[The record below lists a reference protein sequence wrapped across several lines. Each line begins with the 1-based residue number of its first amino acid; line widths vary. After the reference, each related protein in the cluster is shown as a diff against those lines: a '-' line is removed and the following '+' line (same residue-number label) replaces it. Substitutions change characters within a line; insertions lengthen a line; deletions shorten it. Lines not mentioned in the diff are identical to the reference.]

1 MRKLLTKRNI
11 LTVCFSLMML
21 ISAAFAI
28 LFAQSKVT
36 AFAAEGNT
44 IEGMSLSLQSDL
56 VVKIDVADSVS
67 KVTAYV
73 KGADGEEL
81 NKATLTEK
89 NEAGQFEYHG
99 VTPQLMG
106 NTVVITADDGSIA
119 EKSVKEYCETLL
131 AAKKSDFGYTTDQM
145 TKLKTLAVDI
155 LNYGAAAQEYKAYNT
170 SALANADLTEEQK
183 ALASTYTE
191 APQSVKAS
199 EGAMS
204 ANGEY
209 IRGAGVRFDNNAGLY
224 FTVVAPNGTDG
235 MSVKMT
241 IGEQEETLTT
251 FFSTDEENVYT
262 VLYEG
267 VYVAQYDNAVTA
279 QIYANG
285 EAVGNEVTYS
295 VNSYVA
301 EMADDG
307 TMGALVKSLYAFN
320 QSALAYENADATK
333 SVDVTGYDLM
343 EENGNVY
350 FVVNGTQ
357 NGYTAAD
364 FVTDY
369 NITMRKYDDG
379 DGNAEN
385 NPSFSGDGIGQANW
399 KDAQFSFTGGSDGF
413 TYKINLTAE
422 LETPNFVA
430 EYGNAEL
437 GEPANQLNRNV
448 FAHIYVAGSG
458 WNTAVSPV
466 SADIPGGETIRVYS
480 DGYMYE
486 VGNLENWGQA
496 IVRVYRPGEEV
507 YTTISSNSLVAEN
520 DVAYWVITGEYEAVT
535 LDGTVD
541 EEISVQQNIE
551 NIEIN
556 MQLMGGEWPYAQ
568 FEKSVSVDATANT
581 WTMKLNLSQ
590 VNADPSPY
598 FMHFK
603 YSANTN
609 PDGNYYAEVETGAVY
624 ADGKRYELLPLSG
637 SGDNAWRTGLAG
649 LYVADNYY
657 EVTNISVV
665 GENEKTYFVLE
676 GNGDVA
682 RIQANFYFDL
692 ESNGSFSGNSW
703 KRHNLTNKSDFTGS
717 DVNAGTFVIKI
728 DITDVVNSGETAYT
742 GHIFAG
748 DRNLSFG
755 EGYGTDA
762 DGKTFD
768 VNGKRFTLVYKP
780 GSNEGTEFWGAVGLM
795 ISDIPAA

>member
-21 ISAAFAI
+21 VSAAFAVV
-28 LFAQSKVT
+28 FAQSSLT
-36 AFAAEGNT
+36 ARAEG
-44 IEGMSLSLQSDL
+44 EWDVSLSLRNDL
-56 VVKIDVADSVS
+56 VLQVTPDGDVEEM
-67 KVTAYV
+67 TAYV
-73 KGADGEEL
+73 LDEDGTTHL
-81 NKATLTEK
+81 NEATLTK
-89 NEAGQFEYHG
+89 NEQGAFEYHG
-99 VTPQLMG
+99 ITPQLMS
-106 NTVVITADDGSIA
+106 NTVYLTAGDVTKTFTVVDYCNTFLDGN
-119 EKSVKEYCETLL
+119 
-131 AAKKSDFGYTTDQM
+131 KSDFGLTSAQM
-145 TKLKTLAVDI
+145 GALKTLAVDI
-155 LNYGAAAQEYKAYNT
+155 LKYGEAAQNFDDYNT
-170 SALANADLTEEQK
+170 ENLATAGLTEEEL
-183 ALASTYTE
+183 ALGGTYDLPE
-191 APQSVKAS
+191 SVKRSTAADTS
-199 EGAMS
+199 GI
-204 ANGEY
+204 Y

-224 FTVVAPNGTDG
+224 FTVVVPEGTDMG
-235 MSVKMT
+235 TLSLKLNN
-241 IGEQEETLTT
+241 ETLTNFAAT
-251 FFSTDEENVYT
+251 EEANVYT

-267 VYVAQYDNAVTA
+267 QYVAEYGETVTA
-279 QIYANG
+279 QVYQDDA
-285 EAVGNEVTYS
+285 AVGNEVTYS

-364 FVTDY
+364 ITVDY
-369 NITMRKYDDG
+369 NVTMRKYDDG
-379 DGNAEN
+379 DGNADN

-399 KDAQFSFTGGSDGF
+399 KDAQISFSADGNEF

-437 GEPANQLNRNV
+437 GEPADQLNRNV

-496 IVRVYRPGEEV
+496 IVRVYRPGEDV

-520 DVAYWVITGEYEAVT
+520 NVAYWVITGEYEAVT

-541 EEISVQQNIE
+541 EEISVRQNIE

-556 MQLMGGEWPYAQ
+556 MQLMGGTWPYAQ

-581 WTMKLNLSQ
+581 WIMKLDLSK

-624 ADGKRYELLPLSG
+624 AAGKRYELLPLSG

-682 RIQANFYFDL
+682 RIQAEFYFDL

-703 KRHNLTNKSDFTGS
+703 IRHNLTNKSDFTGS

-728 DITDVVNSGETAYT
+728 DITDVVNSGETAFT